1 MDGMD
6 SGADSW
12 LRSHWDILGTAP
24 TGDERA
30 IKRAYA
36 SRLKLTRPEDDPAAF
51 QVLRQAY
58 EYALHCAG
66 QAHEHA
72 HGSPAPALADQ
83 PVRLGVASSSP
94 DAVQQATQAFLA
106 WRDSNHGRPLES
118 LATLAASDAFLSFAV
133 REQFER
139 LALDYCASEICGDE
153 ERDAVVEH
161 FDWQR
166 RLQHLEK
173 INRENAHA
181 AMARFNAARSHE
193 FLLYGG
199 HQYRAAL
206 KALLAPCPPAYS
218 GLLGDKVFTRTLLEL
233 ITRLRWQHPDFLA
246 CRVNPE
252 VLDWWERH
260 AGAKRYFVDTAVY
273 SFVAGLALF
282 VIALVFERI
291 GRGEEIEHFTA
302 MAFFGTQALAF
313 STFAA
318 LALRPPRK
326 QVAWLTQFKER
337 HLDVYLHQRRYQAI
351 WQLGWLVPFVLLS
364 LPLFLPVSYRPLS
377 YVLRPGLL
385 VCALLALFAASVV
398 LRWYYLLLV
407 MLLGLVSALLMWKSG
422 FGGYG
427 NTVLVLFCICLLAQ
441 ALRGGLPL
449 FLASGWRPARLRAMR
464 LTWLCSAPLVPLLI
478 EFDLLPPAL
487 ATFVTW
493 LWCLSGILLSRF
505 TPSKLPPVM
514 LIWPL
519 LFLKG
524 GWDHVRNYFNALPD
538 MRLAFLLPLLLIVTI
553 FMLTNM
559 YHAEQDEHYFC

>member
-1 MDGMD
+1 MDDMD

-12 LRSHWDILGTAP
+12 LRSQWNILGMAP
-24 TGDERA
+24 TSDERA

-36 SRLKLTRPEDDPAAF
+36 SRLKVTRPEDDPAAF
-51 QVLRQAY
+51 QLLRQAY

-66 QAHEHA
+66 QEHEHA
-72 HGSPAPALADQ
+72 HGSLAPVLAGQTVTQDM
-83 PVRLGVASSSP
+83 ASSSP

-106 WRDSNHGRPLES
+106 WRDDNHVQPLES
-118 LATLAASDAFLSFAV
+118 LAALAASDAFLSFV
-133 REQFER
+133 LREQFER

-153 ERDAVVEH
+153 ERDALVKH
-161 FDWQR
+161 FDWQSHFQR
-166 RLQHLEK
+166 VEK
-173 INRENAHA
+173 INREAAHA
-181 AMARFNAARSHE
+181 AMARHNAARSHE
-193 FLLYGG
+193 FLLYGDK
-199 HQYRAAL
+199 QYRAAL
-206 KALLAPCPPAYS
+206 KVLLAPRPPAYS
-218 GLLGDKVFTRTLLEL
+218 GLLGDQVFTRTLLEL

-246 CRVNPE
+246 YRVNPE

-260 AGAKRYFVDTAVY
+260 ARAKRYFVDTAVY

-291 GRGEEIEHFTA
+291 RRGEEIEHFTA

-313 STFAA
+313 GTFAA
-318 LALRPPRK
+318 LALQPPRR
-326 QVAWLTQFKER
+326 LTARLEQFKER
-337 HLDVYLHQRRYQAI
+337 HLDIYLHQRRYQAI
-351 WQLGWLVPFVLLS
+351 WQLGWLPPFVLLS
-364 LPLFLPVSYRPLS
+364 LPLFLPVSYQPLS

-407 MLLGLVSALLMWKSG
+407 MLLGFVSALLMWKSG

-427 NTVLVLFCICLLAQ
+427 NTVLVLFCVCLLAQ

-449 FLASGWRPARLRAMR
+449 FVASGWRPARLRTMR
-464 LTWLCSAPLVPLLI
+464 LAWLCSAPLVPLLI
-478 EFDLLPPAL
+478 ELDLLPPAL
-487 ATFVTW
+487 ATFMTW

-524 GWDHVRNYFNALPD
+524 GWDHVCNYFNALPD
-538 MRLAFLLPLLLIVTI
+538 VRLVFLLPLLLIVTI